1 MKRAEEGSE
10 INPVD
15 GLYHNDDEHTEA
27 YPKGNR
33 DFATGENV
41 RGVNNYAK
49 IKKQHT
55 SAKKNS
61 VKDARKTALKSSHK
75 DLDDQDG
82 DDELIKKLN
91 RKHKHHHKHHHAQ
104 KNDEKEDD
112 EASVKEAQNEEV
124 EQFKKKGEKDFMD
137 AHVNVYDGLYH
148 SPDGSRHFHST
159 TG

>member
-1 MKRAEEGSE
+1 
-10 INPVD
+10 
-15 GLYHNDDEHTEA
+15 
-27 YPKGNR
+27 
-33 DFATGENV
+33 
-41 RGVNNYAK
+41 
-49 IKKQHT
+49 
-55 SAKKNS
+55 
-61 VKDARKTALKSSHK
+61 
-75 DLDDQDG
+75 
-82 DDELIKKLN
+82 LIKKLN